1 VAAFRIYKLKVFF
14 IAHTCKFVPIDI
26 GTKTNPFRMA
36 YWLAKSEPTTYSWD
50 ELVKEKQTCWSGV
63 RNYAA
68 RLHLRSMKKGDEVFF
83 YHSNEGTDIVGIAKV
98 AKEFYQDPTTADER
112 WVAVDLKPVKKLK
125 QPVTLAQIKA
135 EKKLANMALVRLGRL
150 SVQPVTDEEW
160 DIVMKM
166 AGE

>member
-1 VAAFRIYKLKVFF
+1 
-14 IAHTCKFVPIDI
+14 
-26 GTKTNPFRMA
+26 MA
-36 YWLAKSEPTTYSWD
+36 YWLAKSEPSTYSWD

-68 RLHLRSMKKGDEVFF
+68 RLHLCSMKKGDEVFF

-98 AKEFYQDPTTADER
+98 VKEFYQDPTTPDER

-160 DIVMKM
+160 EIVMKM